1 MIKIGFIINELVYI
15 NNVFDSIRLN
25 YLRINIY
32 KTE

>member
-32 KTE
+32 KYE